1 MEAIDTLQ
9 NYALAISISTGF
21 FAAILTWWL
30 NRRKVDVEAA
40 TSVSEQQRL
49 NMESLLKQNREL
61 ANDLGKLRSS
71 MARMHEDMYKLTAE
85 INAMRSW
92 YQMRVAL
99 CSDCP
104 RTLIDD
110 AQRLF
115 AKQETKDDSG
125 IDPSDK

>member
-1 MEAIDTLQ
+1 MEAIENLQ
-9 NYALAISISTGF
+9 DYAVAISISTGF

-30 NRRKVDVEAA
+30 NRKKVDVEAA

-61 ANDLGKLRSS
+61 AEDLGKLRAS
-71 MARMHEDMYKLTAE
+71 MAKMHEEMYKLTAE
-85 INAMRSW
+85 INGMRTW
-92 YQMRVAL
+92 YKMRVAL

-115 AKQETKDDSG
+115 AQQEIKDDNG
-125 IDPSDK
+125 IDPSNQ

>member
-9 NYALAISISTGF
+9 NYALVISISTGF

-30 NRRKVDVEAA
+30 NRKKVDVEAA

-61 ANDLGKLRSS
+61 AEDLGRLRSS
-71 MARMHEDMYKLTAE
+71 MARMHEDMYKLTSE

-115 AKQETKDDSG
+115 AQMEKEDDSS
-125 IDPSDK
+125 IDSSDK

>member
-1 MEAIDTLQ
+1 MEAIENLKD
-9 NYALAISISTGF
+9 YAVAISISTGF

-30 NRRKVDVEAA
+30 NRKKVDVEAA

-61 ANDLGKLRSS
+61 AQDLGRLRTA
-71 MARMHEDMYKLTAE
+71 MAKMHDDMYKLTAE
-85 INAMRSW
+85 VNGMRTW
-92 YQMRVAL
+92 YKMRVAL

-115 AKQETKDDSG
+115 AKQEKEDDSG
-125 IDPSDK
+125 IDPSD